1 MVFEQA
7 WSIVKDVDF
16 RIPRPSDPPA
26 KYTEPNAVLAFHGSK
41 IPMMHTHDKSLGIPT
56 EAGRFEVGDFGED
69 MHEGKEAGAFLSY
82 HHGLENVRDEL
93 ERASLVR
100 ALMEAGIVGEE
111 EIESALDEASFADMR
126 GTFHAEHFPESKRLD
141 SGRGFMT
148 TQIGGGDL

>member
-1 MVFEQA
+1 
-7 WSIVKDVDF
+7 
-16 RIPRPSDPPA
+16 
-26 KYTEPNAVLAFHGSK
+26 
-41 IPMMHTHDKSLGIPT
+41 
-56 EAGRFEVGDFGED
+56 

-126 GTFHAEHFPESKRLD
+126 GTFHAEHFPESKRLIAK
-141 SGRGFMT
+141 GGFMT
-148 TQIGGGDL
+148 TQIGGRGICNAYTRLTPKSAPD